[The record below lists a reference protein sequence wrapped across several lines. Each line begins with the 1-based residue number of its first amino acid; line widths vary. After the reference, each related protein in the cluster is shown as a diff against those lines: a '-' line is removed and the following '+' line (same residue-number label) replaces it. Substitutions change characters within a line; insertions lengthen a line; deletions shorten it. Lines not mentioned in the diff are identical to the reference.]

1 MTQQLDLFADIAA
14 DPEPIPAT
22 FTAAP
27 KPAPSTPS
35 TAPPKLAPPAAPS
48 APPARRPPR
57 PHLVR
62 DPHRRALEIGEA
74 VAERWHNR
82 HGGTAIEVPI
92 GVVAALSLIREKDP
106 NGPDLKTQILA
117 QDGPQLI
124 EMLREI
130 WSVHWMHRP
139 DLIERARILH
149 EWLNDEVDEYRMHAV
164 RAVAETALKR
174 GLFDLTAHE
183 DPFLRS
189 ATDVLSPVMMCLRS
203 HGARQGLGEYH
214 TPAPVADAMADMLAA
229 GQVMDISLA
238 VDAPRGGEHI
248 HDPCA
253 GSGGLLRSAAQ
264 HLRERGHDPADFQW
278 SMVDID
284 PIAAACCAVNAM
296 VWELGPRVTVA
307 CADTLANPNA
317 VADAMKEARAVFE
330 HRDEVVGKARIIAA
344 LRQAEHLMEQALS
357 PAA

>member
-1 MTQQLDLFADIAA
+1 MTQQLDLFAEFAA

-27 KPAPSTPS
+27 KPASSAHPEASPRLAEPTAPS
-35 TAPPKLAPPAAPS
+35 TAHS
-48 APPARRPPR
+48 RRAPR
-57 PHLVR
+57 PHPVR

-106 NGPDLKTQILA
+106 NGPDLKTQILT

-130 WSVHWMHRP
+130 WSMHWMHRP

-164 RAVAETALKR
+164 QAVAETALKR

-203 HGARQGLGEYH
+203 QGARQGLGEYH

-238 VDAPRGGEHI
+238 VDAPRTGQHI

-253 GSGGLLRSAAQ
+253 GSGG
-264 HLRERGHDPADFQW
+264 
-278 SMVDID
+278 
-284 PIAAACCAVNAM
+284 CCARPPSTFANAGTTLRTSSGR
-296 VWELGPRVTVA
+296 WSTSTPSPPR
-307 CADTLANPNA
+307 
-317 VADAMKEARAVFE
+317 
-330 HRDEVVGKARIIAA
+330 AA
-344 LRQAEHLMEQALS
+344 
-357 PAA
+357 P

>member
-1 MTQQLDLFADIAA
+1 M
-14 DPEPIPAT
+14 
-22 FTAAP
+22 
-27 KPAPSTPS
+27 S
-35 TAPPKLAPPAAPS
+35 
-48 APPARRPPR
+48 
-57 PHLVR
+57 

-92 GVVAALSLIREKDP
+92 GVVATLALIREKDA
-106 NGPDLKTQILA
+106 NGPDLKAQLLS

-124 EMLREI
+124 AMLREI
-130 WSVHWMHRP
+130 WSMHWLHRP

-149 EWLNDEVDEYRMHAV
+149 EWLNDDVDEYRMHAV

-203 HGARQGLGEYH
+203 QGARQGLGEYH
-214 TPAPVADAMADMLAA
+214 TPAPVADAMSEVLAA
-229 GQVMDISLA
+229 GQIMEINLA
-238 VDAPRGGEHI
+238 ANEPRTGEHI

-253 GSGGLLRSAAQ
+253 GSGGLPRSAAQ
-264 HLRERGHDPADFQW
+264 YIRERGHDPADFQW

-284 PIAAACCAVNAM
+284 QIAAACASVNAII
-296 VWELGPRVTVA
+296 WGLGPRVTVA
-307 CADTLANPNA
+307 CADALANPNA
-317 VADAMKEARAVFE
+317 VQDAMREARAVFK
-330 HRDEVVGKARIIAA
+330 HRDEALGKARLIAA
-344 LRQAEHLMEQALS
+344 VRQVQQLVDTALMH
-357 PAA
+357 AA